1 MPSQPLSRAKPVQDQ
16 EVPPMNDTDTPS
28 PYDPEDGQSVR
39 VGYEV
44 AVRLWTYQGSAAW
57 ARFSAMLLANS
68 IVAVTVATMVANR
81 AMLCAVPFL
90 PLAGFALCTF
100 WLTIFERGAE
110 YELHYI
116 REARELEGRLP
127 GASVKTVGD
136 GQGLANRKEVTYGKG
151 EPAESHRMAWV
162 AWLRMRHA
170 GRGVIALFFLIHAVM
185 FLGTTA
191 LAIKT
196 LCHLLWALAT

>member
-1 MPSQPLSRAKPVQDQ
+1 
-16 EVPPMNDTDTPS
+16 MNDTDHPS
-28 PYDPEDGQSVR
+28 PHDPEDGQSVR

-81 AMLCAVPFL
+81 VMLCAVPFL
-90 PLAGFALCTF
+90 PFAGFVLCTF

-110 YELHYI
+110 FELHYI
-116 REARELEGRLP
+116 REAKELERRLP
-127 GASVKTVGD
+127 GAGVKTVRD
-136 GQGLANRKEVTYGKG
+136 GHDFANRKEVTYGNG
-151 EPAESHRMAWV
+151 EAAESHSMAWV
-162 AWLRMRHA
+162 AWLRTRQA
-170 GRGVIALFFLIHAVM
+170 GRGVIAVFFLIHGVM
-185 FLGTTA
+185 FLGTIA

-196 LCHLLWALAT
+196 LCHVL